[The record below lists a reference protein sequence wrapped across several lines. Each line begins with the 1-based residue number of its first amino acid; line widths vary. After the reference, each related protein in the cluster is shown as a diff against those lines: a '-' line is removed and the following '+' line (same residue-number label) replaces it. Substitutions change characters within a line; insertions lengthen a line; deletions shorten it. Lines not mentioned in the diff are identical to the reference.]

1 MIQVLSPR
9 SRGHLGLEKQTDHRA
24 GAQTHSISIALA
36 TCHSSAVMSAQA
48 RATVPAGAQNPQEDE
63 TPFRKFISVAQVR
76 ITAPTYSQNFIF
88 LVRC

>member
-1 MIQVLSPR
+1 
-9 SRGHLGLEKQTDHRA
+9 
-24 GAQTHSISIALA
+24 
-36 TCHSSAVMSAQA
+36 MSAQA